1 MDIANDNNKN
11 LISNSFGFYLYELL
25 GADYSGVY
33 ISSFELRGV
42 AEKLG
47 VEVKLTDNHKM
58 FGEILKIAKQEGRMG
73 EALELIKELFSTR
86 IAVYDELAA
95 RFQKAADPIEE
106 WQIKAKRAL
115 RKIENAIKEA
125 KNESIS

>member
-73 EALELIKELFSTR
+73 EALELIKELFSAR

>member
-1 MDIANDNNKN
+1 MNIVNDNNKN

-73 EALELIKELFSTR
+73 EALELIKELFVAR
-86 IAVYDELAA
+86 ITVYDELSS
-95 RFQKAADPIEE
+95 RFKKAADRIEE